1 MPNELS
7 EKVYS
12 DGTVVKLRDDTA
24 REQISGLTSRLGS
37 VLDVK
42 NSETGTFASLV
53 GTNQTWLVVGNRL
66 TTSEGIMLLVNRY
79 TNNVLHVVEIYKST
93 NMSYQTN
100 NLGTVQLTYM
110 NAGTGVNS
118 CAIRLY

>member
-1 MPNELS
+1 MPELS
-7 EKVYS
+7 KKVYP
-12 DGTVVKLRDDTA
+12 DGTEVYFRDDTA
-24 REQISGLTSRLGS
+24 REQISGITSRLGN

-53 GTNQTWLVVGNRL
+53 GANQTWLVVGNRL

-79 TNNVLHVVEIYKST
+79 TDNVLHVVEIFKST

-100 NLGTVQLTYM
+100 TLGTVQLTYVG
-110 NAGTGVNS
+110 AGTGVNS

>member
-7 EKVYS
+7 KKTYP
-12 DGTVVKLRDDTA
+12 DGTEVFYRDDTA
-24 REQISGLTSRLGS
+24 REQISGITSRLGN

-53 GTNQTWLVVGNRL
+53 GANQTWLVVGNRL

-79 TNNVLHVVEIYKST
+79 TDNVLHVVEIFKST

-100 NLGTVQLTYM
+100 TLGTVQLTYVG
-110 NAGTGVNS
+110 AGTGVNS